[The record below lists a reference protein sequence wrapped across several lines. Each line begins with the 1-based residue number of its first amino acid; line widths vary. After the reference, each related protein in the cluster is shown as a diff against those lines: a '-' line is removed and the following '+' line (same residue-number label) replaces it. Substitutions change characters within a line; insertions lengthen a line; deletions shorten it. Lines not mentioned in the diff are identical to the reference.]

1 MERWANVIERIAST
15 SGPEYLNLDD
25 ATFLIRVLDVG
36 PVRDLGLLDS
46 ALARPRSSAFC
57 RMAVS
62 VSGGCAPWRS
72 DLNGHDSSIGDTDAV
87 SLVVDVAGGSLE
99 LTEIARRLNVVAQ
112 DAHPESTKREVVG
125 LDAR

>member
-1 MERWANVIERIAST
+1 ME
-15 SGPEYLNLDD
+15 
-25 ATFLIRVLDVG
+25 FL
-36 PVRDLGLLDS
+36 
-46 ALARPRSSAFC
+46 
-57 RMAVS
+57 
-62 VSGGCAPWRS
+62 

-99 LTEIARRLNVVAQ
+99 LTEIDRRLNVVAQ